1 VSARP
6 TVAEERWLALAARLR
21 GVLPRGAL
29 DDRTGGWKITGPLVR
44 IALFAAGVFGALM
57 VAGIV
62 AVGAG
67 SSGENALT
75 GSMIVSGL
83 LVAGGAEA
91 MIRGTKAFQG
101 GVAEGAYATGLVL
114 FVLGLASRLFEHS
127 DPAGV
132 WLLGG
137 LALIAAGLRVA
148 NSFVATV
155 GLALVCGWLGTTAPG
170 GAVDRLLG
178 PGAAPVIAAC
188 AAATGALLAGGR
200 TYSRPSTDRLLDAIV
215 AGLPLL
221 TLLFGLPFAAR
232 TFVDDGMPVPSSGS
246 TVVALVLIAYAALA
260 ATLGLRRRRHAPLYG
275 AMLAAGIA
283 LVVVRRTLGGPDEAW
298 LVVPGLAMLV
308 TAVALERRLRDRTD
322 GVTSAK
328 LSEREGL
335 GDLVQLAGV
344 ATLRAPGG
352 HAGGAEPPPG
362 VEGGGGRYGGGG
374 ASGSF

>member
-6 TVAEERWLALAARLR
+6 TVAEERWLTLAARLR
-21 GVLPRGAL
+21 GVLARDAL

-44 IALFAAGVFGALM
+44 IALFAAGVLGALM

-67 SSGENALT
+67 GGGGDALM
-75 GSMIVSGL
+75 GSMIVSGV

-114 FVLGLASRLFEHS
+114 FILGLASQLFERS
-127 DPAGV
+127 DPAGA

-137 LALIAAGLRVA
+137 VALIAAGLRVA

-155 GLALVCGWLGTTAPG
+155 GLALVCGWLGTTTPG
-170 GAVDRLLG
+170 SAVDRLLS
-178 PGAAPVIAAC
+178 PGATATLAAC
-188 AAATGALLAGGR
+188 ILATGALLAGGR
-200 TYSRPSTDRLLDAIV
+200 TYARPSTDRTFDAVV
-215 AGLPLL
+215 AGLPVL
-221 TLLFGLPFAAR
+221 TLLP
-232 TFVDDGMPVPSSGS
+232 GMPLAAGS
-246 TVVALVLIAYAALA
+246 YVYLPVEPRRLAVLAAVLLAYGALA

-275 AMLAAGIA
+275 AMFATAIA
-283 LVVVRRTLGGPDEAW
+283 LVLAQRAFGGPEEAW
-298 LVVPGLAMLV
+298 LVVAGLAMLA
-308 TAVALERRLRDRTD
+308 TAVALERRLRDRTE

-352 HAGGAEPPPG
+352 HAAGAEPPAG